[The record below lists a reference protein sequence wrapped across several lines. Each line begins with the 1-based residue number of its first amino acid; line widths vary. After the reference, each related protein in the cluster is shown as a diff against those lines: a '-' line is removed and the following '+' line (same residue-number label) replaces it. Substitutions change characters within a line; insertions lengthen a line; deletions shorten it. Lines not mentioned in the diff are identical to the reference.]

1 MAYGI
6 HKAET
11 AEIESP
17 SIQLTHPSS
26 HREMLPVFQSTCH
39 EFATCPLP
47 RSDEITDDI
56 QGKQDKADA

>member
-6 HKAET
+6 HGAET

-17 SIQLTHPSS
+17 SIQLTTHPPTGKCCLFSS
-26 HREMLPVFQSTCH
+26 RPVTNSQPLHLPG
-39 EFATCPLP
+39 
-47 RSDEITDDI
+47 SDEITDDI